1 MLHLKK
7 KFNMKILLT
16 GASGYIG
23 SRLLPL
29 LLEQGHHVNILIRR
43 GKNLPISSKFGT
55 QVTFLQG
62 DLLDKSSLPVLDNID
77 AAYYLVHSMADDPKR
92 FSELEEKS
100 CNNFLALVE
109 KTKIKQII
117 YLSGLHQGTFLSK
130 HFRSRLHVEEL
141 LKTSTSNITIIRA
154 SIIIGAGS
162 ASFKIIRDLVEKLP
176 FMIAP
181 RWLNTRCQPI
191 AITDVLYYLMKVLN
205 QPPAFNKTF
214 EIGGPDTMTFKE
226 MLLTYAKLRGLK
238 RWIWTV
244 PVLTPHLSSYWL
256 YLVTNV
262 NFSLASS
269 LVESLKVESTV
280 KDQKV
285 QLAFPHECLTY
296 EKAIRQALAKENL
309 VE

>member
-1 MLHLKK
+1 
-7 KFNMKILLT
+7 MKILLT

-23 SRLLPL
+23 SHLLPC
-29 LLEQGHHVNILIRR
+29 LLEEGHHVYVLIRH

-109 KTKIKQII
+109 KTKVKQII
-117 YLSGLHQGTFLSK
+117 YLSGLHRGTFLSE
-130 HFRSRLHVEEL
+130 HFRSRLHIEEL
-141 LKTSTSNITIIRA
+141 LKTSTSNITTIRA

-176 FMIAP
+176 IMIAP

-191 AITDVLYYLMKVLN
+191 AISDVLYYLVKLLH
-205 QPPAFNKTF
+205 QPLAFNKTF
-214 EIGGPDTMTFKE
+214 EIGGPNIMTFKE
-226 MLLTYAKLRGLK
+226 MLLLYATLRGLR
-238 RWIWTV
+238 RWILTI
-244 PVLTPHLSSYWL
+244 PILTPHLSSYWL
-256 YLVTNV
+256 YLVTKV
-262 NFSLASS
+262 NFSLAAS

-280 KDQKV
+280 QDREI
-285 QLAFPHECLTY
+285 QLLFPHACLSC
-296 EKAIRQALAKENL
+296 EKAIRLALAEDNL
-309 VE
+309 GPVNK

>member
-1 MLHLKK
+1 
-7 KFNMKILLT
+7 MKILLT

-23 SRLLPL
+23 SHLLPC
-29 LLEQGHHVNILIRR
+29 LLEEGHHVYVLIRH

-62 DLLDKSSLPVLDNID
+62 DLLEKSSLPVLDNID

-117 YLSGLHQGTFLSK
+117 YLSGLHRGPFLSE

-176 FMIAP
+176 IMIAP
-181 RWLNTRCQPI
+181 RWLNTRCRYSTPI
-191 AITDVLYYLMKVLN
+191 L
-205 QPPAFNKTF
+205 PPMPVRRATPCGSSRRSPR
-214 EIGGPDTMTFKE
+214 I
-226 MLLTYAKLRGLK
+226 RG
-238 RWIWTV
+238 
-244 PVLTPHLSSYWL
+244 SSSPARN
-256 YLVTNV
+256 T
-262 NFSLASS
+262 A
-269 LVESLKVESTV
+269 
-280 KDQKV
+280 
-285 QLAFPHECLTY
+285 P
-296 EKAIRQALAKENL
+296 R
-309 VE
+309 

>member
-1 MLHLKK
+1 
-7 KFNMKILLT
+7 MKILLT

-23 SRLLPL
+23 SQLLPL

-43 GKNLPISSKFGT
+43 GKKLPISSTFET
-55 QVTFLQG
+55 QVTFLHG
-62 DLLDKSSLPVLDNID
+62 DLLDKSTLPELSGLD
-77 AAYYLVHSMADDPKR
+77 AAYYLVHSMADDPKH

-117 YLSGLHQGTFLSK
+117 YLSGLHQGTFLSE
-130 HFRSRLHVEEL
+130 HFHSRLRVEEL
-141 LKTSTSNITIIRA
+141 LKTSAANTTIFRA

-162 ASFKIIRDLVEKLP
+162 ASFKIIRDLVERLP
-176 FMIAP
+176 IMIAP

-191 AITDVLYYLMKVLN
+191 AITDVLYYLVKALN
-205 QPPAFNKTF
+205 QPLAFNKTF

-226 MLLTYAKLRGLK
+226 MLLTYARLRGLK

-280 KDQKV
+280 KDQKI
-285 QLAFPHECLTY
+285 QLVFPHECLSY
-296 EKAIRQALAKENL
+296 EKAIRQALTT
-309 VE
+309 

>member
-1 MLHLKK
+1 
-7 KFNMKILLT
+7 MKILLT

-23 SRLLPL
+23 SQLLPL
-29 LLEQGHHVNILIRR
+29 LLEQGHHVNILIRH
-43 GKNLPISSKFGT
+43 GKNLPISPKFET

-77 AAYYLVHSMADDPKR
+77 AAYYLVHSMADDPKH

-100 CNNFLALVE
+100 CNNFLTLVE

-117 YLSGLHQGTFLSK
+117 YLSGLHQGTVLSE

-176 FMIAP
+176 IMIAP

-191 AITDVLYYLMKVLN
+191 AISDVLYYLVKLLN

-226 MLLTYAKLRGLK
+226 MLLIYARLRGLK

-256 YLVTNV
+256 YLVTKV
-262 NFSLASS
+262 NFSLAAS

-280 KDQKV
+280 QDREI
-285 QLAFPHECLTY
+285 QLVFPHECLSY
-296 EKAIRQALAKENL
+296 EKAIRLAIGKDNF